1 MSYTI
6 AQRDALRQA
15 IASGV
20 LLLRYDNKRV
30 QYRTLN
36 ELKAAL
42 DEVEQSLA
50 RDSGIVQ
57 TRQIKIYAEKDL

>member
-20 LLLRYDNKRV
+20 LLLHYDNKRV